1 MSLMGMLLVMLFLS
15 TCCQIMCAFMRTSPV
30 SGSTTV
36 CPGTRCCVIPTH
48 INCTAPRPL
57 DVHPFL
63 LQRTSHVCDIDN
75 ANVVF
80 SSHAVFGRKGQRAR
94 DPLGP
99 NYFTFACPLI
109 PRELPSLPLSLAS
122 PIPHRD
128 VMVSIAV
135 LVAMLAISSGA
146 LWMAPE
152 PEQPDFLPQ
161 LIVTTKP
168 GSKLDRNLAQ
178 TLDYTEGDSEV
189 GRQTVAQ
196 ILGVD
201 ADSRVHLED
210 FDPDTHVSVWATE
223 DDGEGAQQAIDKLGA
238 HEDVEYVERDMLC
251 TFDSA
256 RMGNHNNLVTPN
268 DPLFKDMWHLGDN
281 PGSAA
286 QEAWSSTKGSPDQ
299 VVAVLDTGILKG
311 HPDLRSDERLLPG
324 YDFVSNRF
332 MGNDGDGRDADASD
346 PGDWIEQGQCGVR
359 RFRPSSWHGSH
370 VAGTIAANTNN
381 DEGVAGISWNA
392 KVLPVRVLG
401 KCGGRMSDIAAAI
414 RWSAGLHVGGMASN
428 QHPASVINLSLGGR
442 VNKRESYYP
451 NCPPT
456 YQRAITDAI
465 EAGAVVVVAAGNSG
479 ANSFDYAPANCA
491 GVVTVG
497 ATDSGGRRAMWSNY
511 GTKLLLSAPGV
522 GIHSAVNGGQRA
534 PTSDM
539 TYDTMD
545 GTSMAAPHVAGAV
558 ALLRGLRP
566 QLSVSAVRTELQRSV
581 SPFPSGTMCDNHAT
595 MCGAGI
601 LNIAKL
607 IEPFTQA
614 TDEREDGAD
623 TAGFCCGEDS
633 CPCSAL
639 GCSSCCAWIGDE
651 CINVPEFFNPASGVE
666 SMANGS
672 FPAPH
677 RDESRRVTEP
687 GELTFELPAHGLPHA
702 PTHSRP
708 AAAGGFGGSC
718 GHQLWADITFNAAA
732 DAFETSPQAVGSF
745 PVHGNWCG
753 PGHGGGESI
762 DAIDEACK
770 VHDNCYGNKGYSDC
784 GCDAQLIR
792 ALPGAIRDTP
802 DAKAKRIGT
811 LIRAYFSV
819 APCLCRT
826 EVPCGVKCS
835 TCGGV
840 IKYPCNCR
848 VRLCKASIPSCCGRC
863 P

>member
-1 MSLMGMLLVMLFLS
+1 MVLVAALLVMSSAAL
-15 TCCQIMCAFMRTSPV
+15 CREANAQPQEA
-30 SGSTTV
+30 
-36 CPGTRCCVIPTH
+36 
-48 INCTAPRPL
+48 A
-57 DVHPFL
+57 DAAQEFL
-63 LQRTSHVCDIDN
+63 LPT
-75 ANVVF
+75 
-80 SSHAVFGRKGQRAR
+80 
-94 DPLGP
+94 
-99 NYFTFACPLI
+99 
-109 PRELPSLPLSLAS
+109 
-122 PIPHRD
+122 
-128 VMVSIAV
+128 
-135 LVAMLAISSGA
+135 
-146 LWMAPE
+146 
-152 PEQPDFLPQ
+152 

-178 TLDYTEGDSEV
+178 TLDYTEGDSAV

-201 ADSRVHLED
+201 GDSNVHLED
-210 FDPDTHVSVWATE
+210 FDPDTHVSVWATR
-223 DDGEGAQQAIDKLGA
+223 DDELIAQQAIDKLGA

-256 RMGNHNNLVTPN
+256 RMAHHNNVVTPN

-299 VVAVLDTGILKG
+299 VVAVLDTGILKD

-324 YDFVSNRF
+324 YDFISHRF
-332 MGNDGDGRDADASD
+332 VANDGDGRDADASD
-346 PGDWIEQGQCGVR
+346 PGDWIEAGQCGKT

-381 DEGVAGISWNA
+381 GEGVAGISWNA
-392 KVLPVRVLG
+392 KILPVRVLG
-401 KCGGRMSDIAAAI
+401 KCGGRMSDIAAGI
-414 RWSAGLHVGGMASN
+414 RWAAGLHVGGVKPN
-428 QHPASVINLSLGGR
+428 EHPASVINLSLGGR
-442 VNKRESYYP
+442 VSEQESYYP

-465 EAGAVVVVAAGNSG
+465 NNGAVVVVAAGNSG
-479 ANSFDYAPANCA
+479 DNSVDYAPANCA

-497 ATDSGGRRAMWSNY
+497 ATDSRGRRAMWSNY

-522 GIHSAVNGGQRA
+522 NIHSAVNGGQRA

-539 TYDTMD
+539 TYGPMD

-558 ALLRGLRP
+558 ALLRGLQP
-566 QLSVSAVRTELQRSV
+566 QFTAPQVRHALQRSV
-581 SPFPSGTMCDNHAT
+581 SPFPVGTMCDNQAT

-607 IEPFTQA
+607 IEPFVQA
-614 TDEREDGAD
+614 ADEPEAGTE
-623 TAGFCCGEDS
+623 TAGFCCGDDH

-639 GCSSCCAWIGDE
+639 GCSSCCVWFADV
-651 CINVPEFFNPASGVE
+651 CINVPDFFNPASGIE
-666 SMANGS
+666 SLANDS
-672 FPAPH
+672 FVNDDTPMSFDVSATN
-677 RDESRRVTEP
+677 V
-687 GELTFELPAHGLPHA
+687 LTFDLPSHGLPPA
-702 PTHSRP
+702 PAQSRP

-718 GHQLWADITFNAAA
+718 GHQLWTDFTFDAAA
-732 DAFETSPQAVGSF
+732 EAFEASPEAVGSF

-762 DAIDEACK
+762 DAIDEVCK

-792 ALPGAIRDTP
+792 ALPGAIHDTP
-802 DAKAKRIGT
+802 DAKAKSIGT
-811 LIRAYFSV
+811 LILTYFSV
-819 APCLCRT
+819 APCLCRI

-848 VRLCKASIPSCCGRC
+848 VKMCKAPIPSCCGRC